1 MLNVENVSFS
11 YENHQVL
18 KDVNL
23 HVNEGETVAILGRS
37 GVGKTTLFQLITG
50 LLSLQEGVI
59 SLEGSETIKGK
70 ISYMLQKDM
79 LYQHYT
85 VAENIMLPRIIAGD
99 TKTEAR
105 ELALDLL
112 EQFEMSKWADYYPH
126 ALSGGMRQR
135 IAFLRTAAF
144 QRQWLLLDEA
154 FSALDAFT
162 RRQLHQWFIETRKRM
177 DWSSLLITHD
187 IDEAMLLADRVYVI
201 SGQPGT
207 ISYELD
213 TSFEIEDI
221 EKVIFEP
228 KFLEAKRKLLDA
240 LNADDSMKAL
250 NANE

>member
-1 MLNVENVSFS
+1 MLEVTRLSFA

-23 HVNEGETVAILGRS
+23 KVNQGETVAILGRS

-50 LLSLQEGVI
+50 LLPDP
-59 SLEGSETIKGK
+59 EGSILLEDSADFKGK

-79 LYQHYT
+79 LYKHYT
-85 VAENIMLPRIIAGD
+85 VVQNIMLPRMIAGD
-99 TKTEAR
+99 SKEKAR

-112 EQFEMSKWADYYPH
+112 DQFDLSEWANYFPQ

-162 RRQLHQWFIETRKRM
+162 RTNLHKWFIQTRKELN
-177 DWSSLLITHD
+177 WSSLLITHD
-187 IDEAMLLADRVYVI
+187 VDEALILADRVYVI
-201 SGQPGT
+201 AGQPGT
-207 ISYELD
+207 MTYELTTD
-213 TSFEIEDI
+213 FPRQDI
-221 EKVIFEP
+221 ENIIFEDE
-228 KFLEAKRKLLDA
+228 FLEAKQKLLAA
-240 LNADDSMKAL
+240 LKTNKVE
-250 NANE
+250 NF